1 MIIAADCIIV
11 MLTASIVRWLE
22 VMMATVSVRID
33 KDLALQAEREA
44 RIQNRSNA
52 KQIEYWAKIGKAIS
66 SKLSIAEV
74 FAVSQGIKTIKLEVT
89 PSVQSIPVNSDDI
102 FNDLEND
109 RAKGLLAKNV
119 TSARIY
125 YEASVEHPGYLDQVN
140 SVTKKRQAGTFENG
154 EFKAL

>member
-1 MIIAADCIIV
+1 
-11 MLTASIVRWLE
+11 
-22 VMMATVSVRID
+22 MATVSVRID

-66 SKLSIAEV
+66 SKLSIADV

-89 PSVQSIPVNSDDI
+89 PPVQSIPVNSDDI

-109 RAKGLLAKNV
+109 RAEGLLAKNV

-125 YEASVEHPGYLDQVN
+125 YEASVEHPGYLDRVN
-140 SVTKKRQAGTFENG
+140 SVTKKRQTGTFENG

>member
-1 MIIAADCIIV
+1 
-11 MLTASIVRWLE
+11 
-22 VMMATVSVRID
+22 MATVSVRID

-66 SKLSIAEV
+66 SKLSIADV
-74 FAVSQGIKTIKLEVT
+74 FAVSQGIKTIILEVT
-89 PSVQSIPVNSDDI
+89 PSVQSISVNSDDI

-125 YEASVEHPGYLDQVN
+125 YEASVDHPGYLDRVN

-154 EFKAL
+154 AFKAL

>member
-1 MIIAADCIIV
+1 
-11 MLTASIVRWLE
+11 
-22 VMMATVSVRID
+22 MATVSLRID

-44 RIQNRSNA
+44 RIQNRSKA
-52 KQIEYWAKIGKAIS
+52 KQLEYWAIIGKAVS
-66 SKLSIAEV
+66 SKLDIADI

-109 RAKGLLAKNV
+109 RAKGLLAENV
-119 TSARIY
+119 TSAKIY
-125 YEASVEHPGYLDQVN
+125 YEASVEHPGYLDRVN
-140 SVTKKRQAGTFENG
+140 SVTKKRQTGTFENG

>member
-1 MIIAADCIIV
+1 
-11 MLTASIVRWLE
+11 
-22 VMMATVSVRID
+22 MATVSVRID
-33 KDLALQAEREA
+33 KNLALQAEREA

-66 SKLSIAEV
+66 SKLSIEDV

-125 YEASVEHPGYLDQVN
+125 YEASAEHPGYLDRVN

>member
-1 MIIAADCIIV
+1 MMPI
-11 MLTASIVRWLE
+11 TSIDRWQE
-22 VMMATVSVRID
+22 DMMATVSIRID
-33 KDLALQAEREA
+33 KNLALQAEREA

-66 SKLSIAEV
+66 SKLSIADV

-89 PSVQSIPVNSDDI
+89 SSVQSIPVNSDDI

-125 YEASVEHPGYLDQVN
+125 YEASVEHPGYLDRVN
-140 SVTKKRQAGTFENG
+140 SVTKKRQTGTFENG

>member
-1 MIIAADCIIV
+1 
-11 MLTASIVRWLE
+11 
-22 VMMATVSVRID
+22 MATVSVRID

-66 SKLSIAEV
+66 SKLSIEDV
-74 FAVSQGIKTIKLEVT
+74 FAVSQGIKTIKLEIA
-89 PSVQSIPVNSDDI
+89 PPVQSIPVNPDDI

-109 RAKGLLAKNV
+109 RSKGLLAENV

-125 YEASVEHPGYLDQVN
+125 YEASVDHPGYLDRVN
-140 SVTKKRQAGTFENG
+140 SVTNQRQAGTFENG

>member
-1 MIIAADCIIV
+1 
-11 MLTASIVRWLE
+11 
-22 VMMATVSVRID
+22 MMATVSVRID

-66 SKLSIAEV
+66 SKLSIADV
-74 FAVSQGIKTIKLEVT
+74 FAVSQGIKTIKLEVN
-89 PSVQSIPVNSDDI
+89 SAVQSIPVNSDDI

-125 YEASVEHPGYLDQVN
+125 YEASVEHPGYLDRVN
-140 SVTKKRQAGTFENG
+140 SVTKKRQTGTFENG